1 MVRLIVL
8 CLSLLGLSILLS
20 SAVLTFLS
28 AGDEVKTQSLDEE
41 AVQHEAKSLQE
52 QAESLSR
59 RALPKANGIS
69 NLPTTISIDS
79 TSISKSV
86 SNAIDLQVSTR
97 LGEFL
102 DSLAG
107 SDQRHA
113 IVRQALTKAY
123 ADAAGLAATASPMNE
138 FGHDSN
144 FIINSLATELDSNEL
159 TQLETYLEDA
169 SRQEFLHN
177 YSPQLDLVSPQLEAA
192 NKTFLLETLFTET
205 YAATNPDGNPAGQT
219 TDYLTSQLDA
229 IRLTRESIRGALSEA
244 QLELANDFLDEQE
257 AGLSMALEIFGTTPQ

>member
-97 LGEFL
+97 L
-102 DSLAG
+102 
-107 SDQRHA
+107 
-113 IVRQALTKAY
+113 
-123 ADAAGLAATASPMNE
+123 
-138 FGHDSN
+138 
-144 FIINSLATELDSNEL
+144 
-159 TQLETYLEDA
+159 
-169 SRQEFLHN
+169 
-177 YSPQLDLVSPQLEAA
+177 
-192 NKTFLLETLFTET
+192 
-205 YAATNPDGNPAGQT
+205 
-219 TDYLTSQLDA
+219 
-229 IRLTRESIRGALSEA
+229 
-244 QLELANDFLDEQE
+244 
-257 AGLSMALEIFGTTPQ
+257 